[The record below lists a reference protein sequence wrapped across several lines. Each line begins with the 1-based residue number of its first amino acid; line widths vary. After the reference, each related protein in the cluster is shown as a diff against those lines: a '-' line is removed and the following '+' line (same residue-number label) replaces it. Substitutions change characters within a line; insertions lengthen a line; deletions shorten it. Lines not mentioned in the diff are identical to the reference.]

1 MLQDFIVQ
9 ESITSP
15 YITSILIT
23 TTKFNSVNRVAVKLQ
38 NTCYDE
44 AA

>member
-15 YITSILIT
+15 Y
-23 TTKFNSVNRVAVKLQ
+23 N
-38 NTCYDE
+38 
-44 AA
+44 